1 MTEPTS
7 HCPDCGTPLP
17 ADSPQALCPA
27 CLMKQAL
34 ASRTLVE
41 EGKESPASPPISPE
55 ALAEKFP
62 GFEILECLG
71 RGGMGVVYKAR
82 QKSLGRLVAIKILPP
97 ERVGEAKFAD
107 RFAIEAAT
115 LAKLSHP
122 NIVTVHDFGEIG
134 GLFYIVMEYVDG
146 VNLRDLL
153 REGKLEPKQA
163 LAIVP
168 PICDALQFAH
178 DKGIVHR
185 DIKPENLLLDKDGRV
200 KIADFGIASLMGA
213 AGEIAGTPPYMAPEQ
228 NGANIDHRADIY
240 ALGVVLYEML
250 TGQRPDKELIAPS
263 RKVQIDVR
271 LDEMVLRALEKE
283 PERRYQT
290 ASEFRTIVQTMAAA
304 PAKVETA
311 SRQLL
316 KSGESLFATPEFLAT
331 VWGAMKLHEGMGTLL
346 LFPDRLGFQAGLARR
361 IIPLADIRRVDL
373 VKYPFFQSPAGL
385 RSIRVEF
392 EDQGANASLV
402 LTPANGYFS
411 FVGTTNNRVLEWFAS
426 IREAITSATGN
437 SPAGSHSP
445 IPYQGLSADGRFVS
459 AFVMLAS
466 FAALFGVLTA
476 LAMTGSWRN
485 LLPAAI
491 PFIFAISFVLA
502 LAWRQRRQ
510 WLREH
515 PLPEQPPDSGGHLP
529 GTVGFTVIVVVL
541 LLVLTGT
548 GNAMGMMIGA
558 GLALL
563 IGLIGFAKGSFRMG
577 LLVALAS
584 LGVAGTMV
592 MLINRKQAAPPPQS
606 GSAVFCPVVEIA
618 LPDPAAGR
626 RCVLDFETGKLLEP
640 PAEVVPVLNQDV
652 SQLPPD
658 ALRWLRDHGADAVL
672 SPDGSVRLIEGVV
685 FNPIREGRALA
696 WDDFTPDTVVSIVAG
711 MSEAQRQ
718 SSANQAIFRFV
729 TLRHPAAV
737 TFTTRERSCGVLQIL
752 GASEQPHGLRI
763 RYKLV
768 QNPAA
773 TPPLPPGYQPGHN
786 PPLPPAYEKPLESQT
801 PTPVVAGK
809 PENADSADEQA
820 RKETLDAINAIND
833 TNRFLDLELA
843 VIDAKAGGLGDKH
856 PTVIVAADVLAR
868 FRKTNPN
875 VPETVWRQV
884 VGQRLDKAKADLLAL
899 TKNGLGHAH
908 PTVVVQQARIRALEE
923 MMGKPEL
930 VEAPAFTLR
939 WVARPGDTDA
949 VELTDETKGKV
960 TYADGRVEVETLKVA
975 RNWLLEPSAMDS
987 VMWGR
992 WNGEDK
998 ELFITLKHERDML
1011 ALSDATRGRLGDE
1024 MAAVWNGAV
1033 VGRFKV
1039 EKPLSNGLRIPLIME
1054 DKRAGELERELKTLK
1069 DRQQI
1074 LNDKVLIE
1082 DLALHMIVAIR
1093 GKDDAKLKSLAAD
1106 RIKGWSEALP
1116 TFAVELREHYRQ
1128 IMGDEKFE
1136 MKAGESLVDGDFGA
1150 VRCTGPAALQ
1160 GKCLVM
1166 LFVKTDEGW
1175 KNQLLRSATEN
1186 IALKDLLADF
1196 RKQME
1201 KLKPAEKPP
1210 GN

>member
-7 HCPDCGTPLP
+7 HCPDCGTALP

-34 ASRTLVE
+34 ASRTIIDGGDSTPAVPPLTPE
-41 EGKESPASPPISPE
+41 E
-55 ALAEKFP
+55 LAEKFP

-97 ERVGEAKFAD
+97 ERVGEARFAD

-168 PICDALQFAH
+168 PICDALQYAH

-185 DIKPENLLLDKDGRV
+185 DIKPENLLLDRDGRI

-250 TGQRPDKELIAPS
+250 TGQRPEKELIAPS

-271 LDEMVLRALEKE
+271 LDEMVLRALERE

-290 ASEFRTIVQTMAAA
+290 ASEFRTIVQTMAAV
-304 PAKVETA
+304 PAKVETT
-311 SRQLL
+311 SRHLL
-316 KSGESLFATPEFLAT
+316 KSGESLYATPEFLAS

-346 LFPDRLGFQAGLARR
+346 LFSDRLEFQAGLARR
-361 IIPLADIRRVDL
+361 IIPLADIRRLDL
-373 VKYPFFQSPAGL
+373 VKYPFLQSPAGL

-392 EDQGANASLV
+392 EDQGSNASLV
-402 LTPANGYFS
+402 FTPANGYFS
-411 FVGTTNNRVLEWFAS
+411 FVGTTNRRVFEWIDAL
-426 IREAITSATGN
+426 RDAIATSTRVE
-437 SPAGSHSP
+437 PAGSAP
-445 IPYQGLSADGRFVS
+445 AIPCQEFSSEGRFVS

-476 LAMTGSWRN
+476 LSVSGSWRN

-491 PFIFAISFVLA
+491 PFIFGISFVLA

-510 WLREH
+510 GLREH
-515 PLPEQPPDSGGHLP
+515 PLAEQPPDSGGRLP

-563 IGLIGFAKGSFRMG
+563 IGLIGFAKGGFRMG

-592 MLINRKQAAPPPQS
+592 MLIYRKQAAPPMRNETAAFGPVIEVTLS
-606 GSAVFCPVVEIA
+606 GPT
-618 LPDPAAGR
+618 AGS
-626 RCVLDFETGKLLEP
+626 RCVLDFETGNLLDP
-640 PAEVVPVLNQDV
+640 PAEVVPVLNNYV
-652 SQLPPD
+652 SQLPPA
-658 ALRWLRDHGADAVL
+658 ALRWLRDSGADAVL
-672 SPDGSVRLIEGVV
+672 APDGSVRLIEGVV
-685 FNPIREGRALA
+685 FNPTREGRALA
-696 WDDFTPDTVVSIVAG
+696 WDDFTPGQVIGAVAA
-711 MSEAQRQ
+711 MSDEQRRA
-718 SSANQAIFRFV
+718 SGNQPAFHLV
-729 TLRHPAAV
+729 TLRQPAAV
-737 TFTTRERSCGVLQIL
+737 AFTTRERSCGVLQIL
-752 GASEQPHGLRI
+752 AASEQPHGLRI

-773 TPPLPPGYQPGHN
+773 TPPLPRGYQPSHN

-820 RKETLDAINAIND
+820 RKETLKTINAIND

-843 VIDAKAGGLGDKH
+843 VIDAKAGGMDDRH
-856 PTVIVAADVLAR
+856 PTVIAAANVLDR
-868 FRKTNPN
+868 YKETHPN
-875 VPETVWRQV
+875 VPDDVWRML
-884 VGQRLDKAKADLLAL
+884 VGDRLDKAKVDLTAL
-899 TKNGLGHAH
+899 TQNGLGQAH
-908 PTVVVQQARIRALEE
+908 PTVVAQQARVRALE
-923 MMGKPEL
+923 K
-930 VEAPAFTLR
+930 
-939 WVARPGDTDA
+939 
-949 VELTDETKGKV
+949 
-960 TYADGRVEVETLKVA
+960 
-975 RNWLLEPSAMDS
+975 LLEKPMTKNDSNTINQSAQ
-987 VMWGR
+987 G
-992 WNGEDK
+992 DK
-998 ELFITLKHERDML
+998 I
-1011 ALSDATRGRLGDE
+1011 AL
-1024 MAAVWNGAV
+1024 
-1033 VGRFKV
+1033 
-1039 EKPLSNGLRIPLIME
+1039 
-1054 DKRAGELERELKTLK
+1054 
-1069 DRQQI
+1069 
-1074 LNDKVLIE
+1074 E

-1093 GKDDAKLKSLAAD
+1093 EKDDAKLKSLAAD
-1106 RIKGWSEALP
+1106 RIKGWTESLP
-1116 TFAVELREHYRQ
+1116 AFAVELREHYRQ

-1166 LFVKTDEGW
+1166 LFVKTEAGW
-1175 KNQLLRSATEN
+1175 KNQLLRAATEN
-1186 IALKDLLADF
+1186 VALKDLLADF

-1201 KLKPAEKPP
+1201 KSKPAEKPP